1 MSLASTDFAVV
12 ERLKTNFRIFCTHAL
27 GRDLS
32 CRRPFTLRLLLRD
45 VLSFPRVSFGG
56 SDLRLFEI
64 ARVLVRVNHVARFI
78 INADHG
84 IM

>member
-12 ERLKTNFRIFCTHAL
+12 ERFKASCRIFAHTHLDAISVVGAL
-27 GRDLS
+27 LHCAYFFGKFYL
-32 CRRPFTLRLLLRD
+32 
-45 VLSFPRVSFGG
+45 FPAFRFGG
-56 SDLRLFEI
+56 SDLRLFEM